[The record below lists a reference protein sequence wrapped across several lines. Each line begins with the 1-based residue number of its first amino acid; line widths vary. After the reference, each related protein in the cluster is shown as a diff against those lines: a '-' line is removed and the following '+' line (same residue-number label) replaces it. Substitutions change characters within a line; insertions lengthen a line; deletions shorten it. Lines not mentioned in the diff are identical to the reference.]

1 MERYIFRG
9 SATPLHI
16 AHVSLFHHVL
26 CKSVGYLL
34 RKILLTDRHRQAV
47 RQTDRLTHSL
57 TH

>member
-34 RKILLTDRHRQAV
+34 RKILLTDRHRQ
-47 RQTDRLTHSL
+47 TDRQMDGLTD
-57 TH
+57 